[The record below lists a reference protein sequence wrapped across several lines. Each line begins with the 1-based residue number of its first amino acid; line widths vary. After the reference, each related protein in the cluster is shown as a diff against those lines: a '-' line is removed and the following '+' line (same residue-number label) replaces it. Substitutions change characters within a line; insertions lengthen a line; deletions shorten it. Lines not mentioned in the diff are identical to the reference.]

1 MLRID
6 YTFDRELGPDGTDPL
21 GDLVISDGRSE
32 ITITETYLDSWLA
45 GFVEAISRLGA
56 NHHAR
61 VETEE
66 REHMEFDLAA
76 DGHLAITFKDQTV
89 IAAGVRELE
98 TAVRAAVN
106 SFLNTLN
113 SYPDAWKNRDINAIR
128 RFGAAT
134 PN

>member
-98 TAVRAAVN
+98 TAVRATVN